1 MVVTT
6 DDNNS
11 VRTLTF
17 NRPEALNAFN
27 DLMRDEVTSAML
39 DAATDNTIKVLI
51 ITGAGRAFSSGMDL
65 NPGDD
70 AYKSR
75 YSLAD
80 MFDAFLD
87 FPKPLIVAINGVGVG
102 FGCTI
107 AGLADMVFM
116 ANNSRLRAPFS
127 SLGLTAEA
135 GSTVTFPQLI
145 GYQKAFWALLSS
157 EWISAEECKDSG
169 LAFEIVDPDSLMEV
183 VYTHAGILA
192 SQPLASLITTKE
204 LLMNPRR
211 EALRETYQRENAKL
225 FALMGGPANL
235 EAIAAFTEGRKPD
248 FSRM

>member
-6 DDNNS
+6 VDSNS
-11 VRTLTF
+11 IRTLTF

-27 DLMRDEVTSAML
+27 DLMRDEVTSAIL
-39 DAATDNTIKVLI
+39 NAAADDTVKILV
-51 ITGAGRAFSSGMDL
+51 ITGTGRAFSAGMDL

-70 AYKSR
+70 AYESR

-87 FPKPLIVAINGVGVG
+87 FPKPIILAINGIGVG

-116 ANNSRLRAPFS
+116 ANNARLRAPFS

-135 GSTVTFPQLI
+135 GSTITFPQLI
-145 GYQKAFWALLSS
+145 GYQKAFWTLLSS
-157 EWISAEECKDSG
+157 EWISAEESKNSG
-169 LAFEIVDPDSLMEV
+169 LAFETTDPDDLMKV

-192 SQPLASLITTKE
+192 TQPLVSLITTKD

-211 EALRETYQRENAKL
+211 EALREAYKRENSKL

-235 EAIAAFTEGRKPD
+235 EAIIAFKENREPD
-248 FSRM
+248 FSNM

>member
-1 MVVTT
+1 MVITT
-6 DDNNS
+6 ADSNFI
-11 VRTLTF
+11 RTLTF

-27 DLMRDEVTSAML
+27 DLMRDEVTSAIL
-39 DAATDNTIKVLI
+39 NAAADDTVKILV
-51 ITGAGRAFSSGMDL
+51 ITGTGRAFSAGMDL

-70 AYKSR
+70 AYESR

-87 FPKPLIVAINGVGVG
+87 FPKPIILAINGIGVG

-107 AGLADMVFM
+107 VGLADMVFM
-116 ANNSRLRAPFS
+116 ANNARLRAPFS

-135 GSTVTFPQLI
+135 GSTITFPQLI
-145 GYQKAFWALLSS
+145 GYQKAFWTLLSS
-157 EWISAEECKDSG
+157 EWISAEESKNSG
-169 LAFEIVDPDSLMEV
+169 LAFETTDPDDLMEV

-192 SQPLASLITTKE
+192 TQPLVSLITTKD

-211 EALRETYQRENAKL
+211 EALREAYKRENSKL

-235 EAIAAFTEGRKPD
+235 EAIIAFKENREPD
-248 FSRM
+248 FSNM

>member
-6 DDNNS
+6 VDSNS
-11 VRTLTF
+11 IRTLTF

-27 DLMRDEVTSAML
+27 DLMRDEVTSAIL
-39 DAATDNTIKVLI
+39 NAAADDTVKILV
-51 ITGAGRAFSSGMDL
+51 ITGTGRAFSAGMDL

-70 AYKSR
+70 AYESR

-87 FPKPLIVAINGVGVG
+87 FPKPIILAINGIGVG

-107 AGLADMVFM
+107 VGLADMVFM
-116 ANNSRLRAPFS
+116 ANNARLRAPFS

-135 GSTVTFPQLI
+135 GSTITFPQLI
-145 GYQKAFWALLSS
+145 GYQKAFWTLLSS
-157 EWISAEECKDSG
+157 EWISAEESKKSG
-169 LAFEIVDPDSLMEV
+169 LAFETTDPDDLMGV

-192 SQPLASLITTKE
+192 TQPLVSLIATKD

-211 EALRETYQRENAKL
+211 EALREAYKRENSKL
-225 FALMGGPANL
+225 FALMGGSANL
-235 EAIAAFTEGRKPD
+235 EAIIAFKENREPD
-248 FSRM
+248 FSNI

>member
-6 DDNNS
+6 VDSNS
-11 VRTLTF
+11 IRTLTF

-27 DLMRDEVTSAML
+27 DLMRDEVTSAIL
-39 DAATDNTIKVLI
+39 NAAADDTVKILV
-51 ITGAGRAFSSGMDL
+51 ITGTGRAFSAGMDL

-70 AYKSR
+70 AYESR

-87 FPKPLIVAINGVGVG
+87 FPKPIILAINGIGVG

-116 ANNSRLRAPFS
+116 ANNARLRAPFS

-135 GSTVTFPQLI
+135 GSTITFPQLI
-145 GYQKAFWALLSS
+145 GYQKAFWTLLSS
-157 EWISAEECKDSG
+157 EWISAEESKNSG
-169 LAFEIVDPDSLMEV
+169 LAFETTDPDDLMGV

-192 SQPLASLITTKE
+192 TQPLVSLITTKD
-204 LLMNPRR
+204 LLMKPRR
-211 EALRETYQRENAKL
+211 EALREAYKRENSKL

-235 EAIAAFTEGRKPD
+235 EAIIAFKENREPD
-248 FSRM
+248 FSNM

>member
-1 MVVTT
+1 
-6 DDNNS
+6 
-11 VRTLTF
+11 
-17 NRPEALNAFN
+17 
-27 DLMRDEVTSAML
+27 
-39 DAATDNTIKVLI
+39 
-51 ITGAGRAFSSGMDL
+51 MDL
-65 NPGDD
+65 NPGDG

-75 YSLAD
+75 FSLAD

-87 FPKPLIVAINGVGVG
+87 FPKPIILAINGVGVG

-135 GSTVTFPQLI
+135 CSTVTFPQLI

-169 LAFEIVDPDSLMEV
+169 LAFEIVDPDNLMEV
-183 VYTHAGILA
+183 VYTHARILA
-192 SQPLASLITTKE
+192 SQPLVSLITTKE

-211 EALRETYQRENAKL
+211 EALRETYRRENAEL

-248 FSRM
+248 FSSV

>member
-1 MVVTT
+1 MVVTI

-11 VRTLTF
+11 VRTLTL

-27 DLMRDEVTSAML
+27 DLMRDEVTSAIL
-39 DAATDNTIKVLI
+39 NAATDDTIKVLVV
-51 ITGAGRAFSSGMDL
+51 TGAGRAFSTGMDL

-70 AYKSR
+70 AYESN

-87 FPKPLIVAINGVGVG
+87 FPKPIILAIKGVGVG

-135 GSTVTFPQLI
+135 GSTFTFPKLI

-183 VYTHAGILA
+183 VYTHAGTLA
-192 SQPLASLITTKE
+192 KQPMVSLMTTKE

-211 EALRETYQRENAKL
+211 EMLRETYKRENASL
-225 FALMGGPANL
+225 FSLMGGPANV
-235 EAIAAFTEGRKPD
+235 EAIAAFKERREPD
-248 FSRM
+248 FSNI